1 MSNYNS
7 NQSLDEIINEV
18 SKNKNYNKINYS
30 DVTTEPNSPSNEKK
44 LLTEENLLPSDLLN
58 DEITFEEEQ
67 KKEEQNEKKFQNQT
81 IIKPNEKNNF
91 SDPIAYNIF
100 LQKDM
105 KLFLAQVKTHQGSIY
120 LQYLLQGLNE
130 NDINNFIQKYQ
141 FYLID
146 IMCNHYGNYF
156 IQKLF
161 QRLNFFQRI
170 FIFNLIKRNFL
181 HICIDKSGT
190 YSIQSLIDVIRTPQ
204 EEKIL
209 ENLLCQNL
217 LLLFCNENS
226 QHVIQK
232 IIIDFPEHKRE
243 YLNKFLFNNID
254 KICNNLYGSLC
265 TIKFI
270 IMNSNLYIR
279 YELLRIIQ
287 MNFLSLIN
295 NQFGCSV
302 LLFVLERFGLNYC
315 NFMINLI
322 RENFFYLINK
332 NNNCIILIEKIISY
346 LKNYNINY
354 YNEFIWLIINNENI
368 IITLLQ
374 NDFGKNLFFNI
385 IKNSS
390 IEQKKKIKFTLKN
403 NIYLQNTLIFDKIK
417 NVNNYV

>member
-1 MSNYNS
+1 ML

-18 SKNKNYNKINYS
+18 SNNKKYNKINYS
-30 DVTTEPNSPSNEKK
+30 DIKTEPNSPSNVQKF
-44 LLTEENLLPSDLLN
+44 LTEENLLPSDLLN

-67 KKEEQNEKKFQNQT
+67 KKEENKEKKFQNQT
-81 IIKPNEKNNF
+81 QINLIEKNNL

-105 KLFLAQVKTHQGSIY
+105 KLFLAQVKSHQGSIY
-120 LQYLLQGLNE
+120 LQYLLAGLNE
-130 NDINNFIQKYQ
+130 NDINNFLQKYQ

-170 FIFNLIKRNFL
+170 FIFNLIQRNFL

-190 YSIQSLIDVIRTPQ
+190 YSIQSLIDVIKTPQ

-243 YLNKFLFNNID
+243 YLNKFLLGNID

-270 IMNSNLYIR
+270 IMNSNLFIR

-287 MNFLSLIN
+287 INFLNLIN

-368 IITLLQ
+368 IISLLQ
-374 NDFGKNLFFNI
+374 NDFGKNLFINI

-390 IEQKKKIKFTLKN
+390 IEQKKKIKFILKN
-403 NIYLQNTLIFDKIK
+403 NICLKNLCVFEKIK
-417 NVNNYV
+417 NILIM

>member
-1 MSNYNS
+1 ML
-7 NQSLDEIINEV
+7 NQSLDEIIND
-18 SKNKNYNKINYS
+18 SNSKNYNKINYS
-30 DVTTEPNSPSNEKK
+30 EITTEPNSPLNDQKF
-44 LLTEENLLPSDLLN
+44 LTEENLLPSDLLN

-67 KKEEQNEKKFQNQT
+67 KKEEDKEKKF
-81 IIKPNEKNNF
+81 PNKTQINLVEKNNF

-100 LQKDM
+100 LQKDI
-105 KLFLAQVKTHQGSIY
+105 KLFLAQVKSHQGSIY
-120 LQYLLQGLNE
+120 LQYLLSGLNE
-130 NDINNFIQKYQ
+130 NDINNFLQKYQ

-170 FIFNLIKRNFL
+170 FIFNLIQRNFL

-190 YSIQSLIDVIRTPQ
+190 YSIQSLIDVIKTPQ

-243 YLNKFLFNNID
+243 YLNKFLLGNID

-270 IMNSNLYIR
+270 IMNSNLFIR

-287 MNFLSLIN
+287 INFLNLIN

-322 RENFFYLINK
+322 KDNFFFLINN
-332 NNNCIILIEKIISY
+332 NNNCMILIEKIISY

-374 NDFGKNLFFNI
+374 NDFGKNLFINI

-390 IEQKKKIKFTLKN
+390 IEQKKKIKFILKN
-403 NIYLQNTLIFDKIK
+403 NICLKNLCVFEKIK
-417 NVNNYV
+417 NILIM

>member
-1 MSNYNS
+1 ML
-7 NQSLDEIINEV
+7 NQSLDENINEV
-18 SKNKNYNKINYS
+18 SNNKKYNKINYS
-30 DVTTEPNSPSNEKK
+30 DIKTEPNSPSNVQKF
-44 LLTEENLLPSDLLN
+44 LTEENLLPSDLLN

-67 KKEEQNEKKFQNQT
+67 KNEENKEKKFQNQT
-81 IIKPNEKNNF
+81 QINLIEKNNL

-105 KLFLAQVKTHQGSIY
+105 KLFLAQVKSHQGSIY
-120 LQYLLQGLNE
+120 LQYLLAGLNE
-130 NDINNFIQKYQ
+130 NDINNFLQKYQ

-170 FIFNLIKRNFL
+170 FIFNLIQRNFL

-190 YSIQSLIDVIRTPQ
+190 YSIQSLIDVIKTPQ

-243 YLNKFLFNNID
+243 YLNKFLLGNID

-270 IMNSNLYIR
+270 IMNSNLFIR

-287 MNFLSLIN
+287 INFLNLIN

-322 RENFFYLINK
+322 KENFFFLINN
-332 NNNCIILIEKIISY
+332 NNNCMILIEKIISY

-368 IITLLQ
+368 IISLLQ
-374 NDFGKNLFFNI
+374 NDFGKNLFINI

-390 IEQKKKIKFTLKN
+390 IEQKKKIKFILKN
-403 NIYLQNTLIFDKIK
+403 NICLKNLCVFEKIK
-417 NVNNYV
+417 NILIM

>member
-1 MSNYNS
+1 ML
-7 NQSLDEIINEV
+7 NQSLDEIIND
-18 SKNKNYNKINYS
+18 SNNKNYNKINYS
-30 DVTTEPNSPSNEKK
+30 EITTEPNSPLNDQKF
-44 LLTEENLLPSDLLN
+44 LTEENLLPSDLLN

-67 KKEEQNEKKFQNQT
+67 KKEEDKEKKF
-81 IIKPNEKNNF
+81 PNKTQINLVEKNNF

-100 LQKDM
+100 LQKDI
-105 KLFLAQVKTHQGSIY
+105 KLFLAQVKSHQGSIY
-120 LQYLLQGLNE
+120 LQYLLSGLNE
-130 NDINNFIQKYQ
+130 NDINNFLQKYQ

-170 FIFNLIKRNFL
+170 FIFNLIQRNFL

-190 YSIQSLIDVIRTPQ
+190 YSIQSLIDVIKTPQ

-243 YLNKFLFNNID
+243 YLNKFLLGNID

-270 IMNSNLYIR
+270 IMNSNLFIR

-287 MNFLSLIN
+287 INFLNLIN

-322 RENFFYLINK
+322 KDNFFFLINN
-332 NNNCIILIEKIISY
+332 NNNCMILIEKIISY

-374 NDFGKNLFFNI
+374 NDFGKNLFINI

-390 IEQKKKIKFTLKN
+390 IEQKKKIKFILKN
-403 NIYLQNTLIFDKIK
+403 NICLKNLCVFEKIK
-417 NVNNYV
+417 NILIM

>member
-1 MSNYNS
+1 ML
-7 NQSLDEIINEV
+7 NQSLDENINEV
-18 SKNKNYNKINYS
+18 SNNKKYNKINYS
-30 DVTTEPNSPSNEKK
+30 DIKTEPNSPSNVQKF
-44 LLTEENLLPSDLLN
+44 LTEENLLPSDLLN

-67 KKEEQNEKKFQNQT
+67 KKEENKEKKFQNQT
-81 IIKPNEKNNF
+81 QINLIEKNNL

-105 KLFLAQVKTHQGSIY
+105 KLFLAQVKSHQGSIY
-120 LQYLLQGLNE
+120 LQYLLAGLNE
-130 NDINNFIQKYQ
+130 NDINNFLQKYQ

-170 FIFNLIKRNFL
+170 FIFNLIQRNFL

-190 YSIQSLIDVIRTPQ
+190 YSIQSLIDVIKTPQ

-243 YLNKFLFNNID
+243 YLNKFLLGNID

-270 IMNSNLYIR
+270 IMNSNLFIR

-287 MNFLSLIN
+287 INFLNLIN

-368 IITLLQ
+368 IISLLQ
-374 NDFGKNLFFNI
+374 NDFGKNLFINI

-390 IEQKKKIKFTLKN
+390 IEQKKKIKFILKN
-403 NIYLQNTLIFDKIK
+403 NICLKNLCVFEKIK
-417 NVNNYV
+417 NILIM

>member
-58 DEITFEEEQ
+58 DEITFE
-67 KKEEQNEKKFQNQT
+67 EEQNEKKFQNQT

-232 IIIDFPEHKRE
+232 IIIDFPMQKRE
-243 YLNKFLFNNID
+243 YLNKFLFSNID
-254 KICNNLYGSLC
+254 KICNNLCCSLC

-270 IMNSNLYIR
+270 MMNSNLKLKINFKNYI
-279 YELLRIIQ
+279 
-287 MNFLSLIN
+287 NKFLSL
-295 NQFGCSV
+295 
-302 LLFVLERFGLNYC
+302 
-315 NFMINLI
+315 
-322 RENFFYLINK
+322 
-332 NNNCIILIEKIISY
+332 
-346 LKNYNINY
+346 
-354 YNEFIWLIINNENI
+354 
-368 IITLLQ
+368 
-374 NDFGKNLFFNI
+374 
-385 IKNSS
+385 
-390 IEQKKKIKFTLKN
+390 
-403 NIYLQNTLIFDKIK
+403 
-417 NVNNYV
+417 

>member
-1 MSNYNS
+1 ML
-7 NQSLDEIINEV
+7 NQSLDENINEV
-18 SKNKNYNKINYS
+18 SNNKKYNKINYS
-30 DVTTEPNSPSNEKK
+30 DIKTEPNSPSNVQKF
-44 LLTEENLLPSDLLN
+44 LTEENLLPSDLLN
-58 DEITFEEEQ
+58 DEITYKEKQ
-67 KKEEQNEKKFQNQT
+67 KKEENKEKKFQNQT
-81 IIKPNEKNNF
+81 QINLIEKNNL

-105 KLFLAQVKTHQGSIY
+105 KLFLAQVKSHQGSIY
-120 LQYLLQGLNE
+120 LQYLLAGLNE
-130 NDINNFIQKYQ
+130 NDINNFLQKYQ

-170 FIFNLIKRNFL
+170 FIFNLIQRNFL

-190 YSIQSLIDVIRTPQ
+190 YSIQSLIDVIKTPQ

-243 YLNKFLFNNID
+243 YLNKFLLGNID

-270 IMNSNLYIR
+270 IMNSNLFIR

-287 MNFLSLIN
+287 INFLNLIN

-322 RENFFYLINK
+322 KENFFFLINN
-332 NNNCIILIEKIISY
+332 NNNCMILIEKIISY

-368 IITLLQ
+368 IISLLQ
-374 NDFGKNLFFNI
+374 NDFGKNLFINI

-390 IEQKKKIKFTLKN
+390 IEQKKKIKFILKN
-403 NIYLQNTLIFDKIK
+403 NICLKNLCVFEKIK
-417 NVNNYV
+417 NILIM

>member
-1 MSNYNS
+1 ML
-7 NQSLDEIINEV
+7 NQSLDENINEV
-18 SKNKNYNKINYS
+18 SNNKKYNKINYS
-30 DVTTEPNSPSNEKK
+30 DIKTEPNSPSNVQKF
-44 LLTEENLLPSDLLN
+44 LTEENLLPSDLLN

-67 KKEEQNEKKFQNQT
+67 KKEENKEKKFQNQT
-81 IIKPNEKNNF
+81 QINLIEKNNL

-105 KLFLAQVKTHQGSIY
+105 KLFLAQVKSHQGSIY
-120 LQYLLQGLNE
+120 LQYLLAGLNE
-130 NDINNFIQKYQ
+130 NDINNFLQKYQ

-170 FIFNLIKRNFL
+170 FIFNLIQRNFL

-190 YSIQSLIDVIRTPQ
+190 YSIQSLIDVIKTPQ

-243 YLNKFLFNNID
+243 YLNKFLLGNID

-270 IMNSNLYIR
+270 IMNSNLFIR

-287 MNFLSLIN
+287 INFLNLIN

-322 RENFFYLINK
+322 KENFFFLINN
-332 NNNCIILIEKIISY
+332 NNNCMILIEKIISY

-368 IITLLQ
+368 IISLLQ
-374 NDFGKNLFFNI
+374 NDFGKNLFINI

-390 IEQKKKIKFTLKN
+390 IEQKKKIKFILKN
-403 NIYLQNTLIFDKIK
+403 NICLKNLCVFEKIK
-417 NVNNYV
+417 NILIM

>member
-1 MSNYNS
+1 ML
-7 NQSLDEIINEV
+7 NQSLDENINEV
-18 SKNKNYNKINYS
+18 SNNKKYNKINYS
-30 DVTTEPNSPSNEKK
+30 DIKTEPNSPSNVQKF
-44 LLTEENLLPSDLLN
+44 LTEENLLPSDLLN

-67 KKEEQNEKKFQNQT
+67 KKEENKEKKFQNQT
-81 IIKPNEKNNF
+81 QINLIEKNNL

-105 KLFLAQVKTHQGSIY
+105 KLFLAQVKSHQGSIY
-120 LQYLLQGLNE
+120 LQYLLAGLNE
-130 NDINNFIQKYQ
+130 NDINNFLQKYQ

-170 FIFNLIKRNFL
+170 FIFNLIQRNFL

-190 YSIQSLIDVIRTPQ
+190 YSIQSLIDVIKTPQ

-243 YLNKFLFNNID
+243 YLNKFLLGNID

-270 IMNSNLYIR
+270 IMNSNLFIR

-287 MNFLSLIN
+287 INFLNLIN

-322 RENFFYLINK
+322 KENFFFLINN
-332 NNNCIILIEKIISY
+332 NNNCMILIEKIISY

-368 IITLLQ
+368 IISLLQ
-374 NDFGKNLFFNI
+374 NDFGKNLFINI

-390 IEQKKKIKFTLKN
+390 IEQKKKIKFILKN
-403 NIYLQNTLIFDKIK
+403 NICLKNLCVFEKIK
-417 NVNNYV
+417 NI

>member
-1 MSNYNS
+1 
-7 NQSLDEIINEV
+7 
-18 SKNKNYNKINYS
+18 
-30 DVTTEPNSPSNEKK
+30 
-44 LLTEENLLPSDLLN
+44 
-58 DEITFEEEQ
+58 
-67 KKEEQNEKKFQNQT
+67 
-81 IIKPNEKNNF
+81 
-91 SDPIAYNIF
+91 
-100 LQKDM
+100 M

-287 MNFLSLIN
+287 MNFLNLIN

-322 RENFFYLINK
+322 KENFFYLINN

-374 NDFGKNLFFNI
+374 NEFGKNLFFNI

-390 IEQKKKIKFTLKN
+390 IEQKKKINFVLKN
-403 NIYLQNTLIFDKIK
+403 NIFLQNTRIFDKIK